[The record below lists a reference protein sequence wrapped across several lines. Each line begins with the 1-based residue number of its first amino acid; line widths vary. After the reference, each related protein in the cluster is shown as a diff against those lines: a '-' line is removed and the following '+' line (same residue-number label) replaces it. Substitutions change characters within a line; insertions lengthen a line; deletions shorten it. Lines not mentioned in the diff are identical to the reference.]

1 MKLADLLS
9 RLRLDLL
16 ASRALG
22 RGDATRAVNLF
33 TRLEQRHALSP
44 RQEAQLATA
53 LLRDGRPKLAQKR
66 FASLQKR
73 LGDDLHQRYIQKYC
87 RYYLALMRDERSQA
101 DYERR
106 LAQASPGN
114 RKLRRRL
121 PMPRVTEKATPQVVA
136 TFSMGGD

>member
-1 MKLADLLS
+1 MKLADLLN
-9 RLRLDLL
+9 RLRLDLS
-16 ASRALG
+16 ASRAFD
-22 RGDATRAVNLF
+22 RGNAARAVDLF
-33 TRLEQRHALSP
+33 TRLEQGNALSP
-44 RQEAQLATA
+44 TQEAQLATA

-106 LAQASPGN
+106 LAQASPCD
-114 RKLRRRL
+114 RRLRRRL
-121 PMPRVTEKATPQVVA
+121 PMPRVMEKATPPVAA
-136 TFSMGGD
+136 TFSIGGN

>member
-1 MKLADLLS
+1 MRFADLLN

-22 RGDATRAVNLF
+22 RGDAAEAVDLF
-33 TRLEQRHALSP
+33 NRLDQRDALSP
-44 RQEAQLATA
+44 MQEAQLATA
-53 LLRDGRPKLAQKR
+53 LLRSGRPQLAQKR

-106 LAQASPGN
+106 LAQTSPCD
-114 RKLRRRL
+114 RRLRRRL
-121 PMPRVTEKATPQVVA
+121 PMPLVVEKATPPVAA
-136 TFSMGGD
+136 TFSIGGD

>member
-1 MKLADLLS
+1 MTLADLLN

-16 ASRALG
+16 ASHALR
-22 RGDATRAVNLF
+22 RGNAAKAADLF
-33 TRLEQRHALSP
+33 TRLEQGNDLSSV
-44 RQEAQLATA
+44 QNAQLATA
-53 LLRDGRPKLAQKR
+53 LLRDGKPKLAQER

-73 LGDDLHQRYIQKYC
+73 LSDDLSQRYIQKYC

-106 LAQASPGN
+106 LAQALPRD

-121 PMPRVTEKATPQVVA
+121 PMPPVAEKATPGVVA
-136 TFSMGGD
+136 TFSMGGN